1 MLPRI
6 LQHLYRGCGIAAAAS
21 IFLIALCVVV
31 EVVVRLFHHTL
42 PGVIEI
48 ATFCLVSAS
57 FLALAHTFRHNV
69 HIRISVVTQRL
80 PAKLHRRVEM
90 FALVVAGVTSFWLA
104 FHAGTMAWEAF
115 IFNDRSDGLLSIPLW
130 IPQLLMTV
138 GILMLAISV
147 TEEFVRMCRGH
158 EPIYEVRGRIARGAE
173 DADDPD
179 GAVDFGADR

>member
-1 MLPRI
+1 MLSRI
-6 LQHLYRGCGIAAAAS
+6 LQRLYHGCGIAAATS
-21 IFLIALCVVV
+21 IFLIALCVVT
-31 EVVVRLFHHTL
+31 EIVVRLFHQTL

-80 PAKLHRRVEM
+80 PPRLHRRFEM
-90 FALVVAGVTSFWLA
+90 FALLVAGSISFWLA

-138 GILMLAISV
+138 GILMLGVSIV
-147 TEEFVRMCRGH
+147 EEFVRMCRGH
-158 EPIYEVRGRIARGAE
+158 APIYEDLGLVAREAGEDGDPAE
-173 DADDPD
+173 V
-179 GAVDFGADR
+179 VDFGSDR